1 MDFFANPYLK
11 EKIWYDPLPR
21 NIAELNVRI
30 VACIKGIPEEF
41 LINAWILC
49 SVLFR
54 SGAGVW
60 LGANRRIAR
69 KSLGWS
75 RARGLGI
82 RR

>member
-1 MDFFANPYLK
+1 MKSKVYP
-11 EKIWYDPLPR
+11 DPGL
-21 NIAELNVRI
+21 
-30 VACIKGIPEEF
+30 
-41 LINAWILC
+41 AWILC

-60 LGANRRIAR
+60 LEANRRIAR